1 MANTVYIAADI
12 LTRYDLYRYGCGG
25 VETKDGVVRITMCS
39 PSLKELTAI
48 VPKGASRTQILR
60 AICQTIWEYDP
71 DGDYHNALQAN
82 GGRNSESFPAE
93 IESSYRDAKQWFSAK
108 ALDMMAAELN
118 GWEKKSAQCGRNA
131 SGCVRPHRQSEGGG
145 LEAEANLPPHRRR
158 ATVEKGGE
166 IFGGGSGC
174 GGSDAFRAEGIREGL
189 RPFG

>member
-12 LTRYDLYRYGCGG
+12 LNRYDLYRYGCGG

-71 DGDYHNALQAN
+71 DRDYHNALQAN

-93 IESSYRDAKQWFSAK
+93 IESSYRDAKQWFSTK

-118 GWEKKSAQCGRNA
+118 GWKKQPAQ
-131 SGCVRPHRQSEGGG
+131 S
-145 LEAEANLPPHRRR
+145 
-158 ATVEKGGE
+158 VEMLQ
-166 IFGGGSGC
+166 
-174 GGSDAFRAEGIREGL
+174 DAFDRIDNLRAEVYTLTQICQRTDAELLLERAEDLLDKAQDAVGETLSVRKESERG
-189 RPFG
+189 